1 MAGDCYMNEYLDKR
15 RGLAKYGL
23 EKWAKIE
30 EDRRRQATPLELTDK
45 KGSPFWFVLS
55 PDLLNLVSEIERHRG
70 FLASLTL
77 PKKLLDRL
85 FSENQKR
92 EAYYSSHIEGA
103 VTSLEVA
110 LLHLNKPSRQV
121 YEDESLQM
129 IVNNRDA
136 LEYIRAQS
144 VNPFSHEM
152 ICELQK
158 ILVRNTHKQKPI
170 TVGSYRQGPIY
181 VVDGQGHVVYEGP
194 PAAAAK
200 AMMESFVRCL
210 NDETGLHPLIKAA
223 LVQLYFVH
231 VHPFD
236 DGNGRSAR
244 ALSNLY
250 LMKRDY
256 QFINFLAPS
265 DYFDHH
271 RGDYYQVI
279 RNAETHGSDATF
291 FILYYLKA
299 LAQQLNKVQA
309 EIHKEN
315 KVSDIRNLLS
325 ARVHAQLDKK
335 QIKALQWMLDN
346 PNAMTTKKYCKLGHC
361 SDETARKDF
370 NRLIEAGLIEQIGHG
385 RATGYI
391 LKSKGA

>member
-1 MAGDCYMNEYLDKR
+1 MDEYLDKR
-15 RGLAKYGL
+15 KGMAKYGL
-23 EKWAKIE
+23 QKWVKIE

-45 KGSPFWFVLS
+45 RGKPFWFVLS
-55 PDLLNLVSEIERHRG
+55 SDLLTLVSEIERRRG
-70 FLASLTL
+70 FLASLKL
-77 PKKLLDRL
+77 PKIFSDRL
-85 FSENQKR
+85 SSEKEKK

-110 LLHLNKPSRQV
+110 LLHLNKPSRED

-129 IVNNRDA
+129 IVNNREA
-136 LEYIRAQS
+136 LAYIRSQS
-144 VNPFSHEM
+144 SKPFSHGM

-158 ILVRNTHKQKPI
+158 TLIRNTHKHNPI
-170 TVGSYRQGPIY
+170 TVGAYRHGPIY
-181 VVDGQGHVVYEGP
+181 VVDGQGEVIYEGP
-194 PAAAAK
+194 PASAVGI
-200 AMMESFVRCL
+200 MMESYVRWL
-210 NDETGLHPLIKAA
+210 NVETGLHPLIKAA
-223 LVQLYFVH
+223 LVHLYFVH

-271 RGDYYQVI
+271 RGDYYRSI
-279 RNAETHGSDATF
+279 RNAESHGSDATF

-299 LAQQLNKVQA
+299 LAEQLNEVQTEIQMEDKVKDIRDRLSAKVQ
-309 EIHKEN
+309 
-315 KVSDIRNLLS
+315 
-325 ARVHAQLDKK
+325 AQLDKK
-335 QIKALQWMLDN
+335 QMKALQWMLEN
-346 PNAMTTKKYCKLGHC
+346 HEAMTTMKYRKLGHC

-370 NRLIEAGLIEQIGHG
+370 NRLKEAGLIEQIGHG

-391 LKSKGA
+391 LK

>member
-1 MAGDCYMNEYLDKR
+1 MDEYLDKR
-15 RGLAKYGL
+15 KGMAKFGLQQ
-23 EKWAKIE
+23 WAKIE

-45 KGSPFWFVLS
+45 TGRPFWFVLS
-55 PDLLNLVSEIERHRG
+55 SDLLTLVSEIERSWG
-70 FLASLTL
+70 FLASLQL
-77 PKKLLDRL
+77 PKKLSDRL
-85 FSENQKR
+85 SSDNEKR

-103 VTSLEVA
+103 VTSMEEA
-110 LLHLNKPSRQV
+110 MRHLNKPSREN

-136 LEYIRAQS
+136 LEFIRAQRTK
-144 VNPFSHEM
+144 PFSHGL
-152 ICELQK
+152 ICDLQN
-158 ILVRNTHKQKPI
+158 ILVRNTHKQHPI
-170 TVGSYRQGPIY
+170 TVGAYRLGPIY
-181 VVDGQGHVVYEGP
+181 VVDGQGQVVYEGP
-194 PAAAAK
+194 PASAASV
-200 AMMESFVRCL
+200 MMESYVRWL
-210 NDETGLHPLIKAA
+210 NAETGLHPLIKAA
-223 LVQLYFVH
+223 LVHLYFIH

-271 RGDYYQVI
+271 RGDYYQAI

-299 LAQQLNKVQA
+299 LADQLKKVQA
-309 EIHKEN
+309 EIQLEN
-315 KVSDIRNLLS
+315 KVKDVVELLS
-325 ARVHAQLDKK
+325 AKVQAQLDKK
-335 QIKALQWMLDN
+335 QMKALQWMLEN
-346 PNAMTTKKYCKLGHC
+346 PNAMTTKKYCKLGRC

-370 NRLIEAGLIEQIGHG
+370 NRLMEMGLIEQIGHG

-391 LKSKGA
+391 LKSKGQ